1 MSLRPSPAR
10 WFEVLVAH
18 DDAALALAAL
28 ARTGAVELEIRGSA
42 SRAVLVE
49 LHEPLARYQ
58 ALARRYLR
66 YWPRQEL
73 PPGTRQAAPVRTLR
87 EALRQLEV
95 WRSEADPLI
104 EALEGLEKERLELLV
119 WCEVWTRL
127 GDGVLDFGLAARAGP
142 VLQARLLL
150 LPRAASLPAAR
161 DLLLLGVELGEEQG
175 LLAVGPGVALAAL
188 AREAA
193 AAKGRAMAVPD
204 WAQGHASQCLAAAE
218 GRQRVLDAELA
229 RLHGLLERLN
239 QSHGLLERLAELACL
254 SWFVQ
259 QVQALPATENFSWL
273 SGWTDDT
280 QGRRLRQALQD
291 SGARA
296 LLRLVAP
303 PAGADAPLVQR
314 NPRWARPFE
323 LFSRLLGVP
332 SANEVD
338 PSQMLALVVPLM
350 FGYMFGDLGQGLLL
364 LAAGIAL
371 RRWPVARLLI
381 AGGASAALFGLLYG
395 SVFALEHLL
404 PPLWVRPLE
413 QPLAILVLPLVGGMV
428 LLTLGQ
434 LLAALEARW
443 RGELGDWC
451 WREGGLLA
459 FYLGL
464 LASLVGGG
472 GGILLIAAGALWF
485 LLGRL
490 RREPQPQALAGA
502 AAELLEKGL
511 QLVVN
516 TLSFARVGAF
526 ALAHAGLSAAIVA
539 LMEMSELLAVKAL
552 ILVAGNLLTV
562 VLEGLVVSVQIT
574 RLVLFEFFIRFL
586 RAEGRPFRPLAAPP
600 THLSGAVHE
609 PAP

>member
-1 MSLRPSPAR
+1 MSMRPRPAR

-28 ARTGAVELEIRGSA
+28 ARTGAVELEIRGTA
-42 SRAVLVE
+42 RRAVLVE
-49 LHEPLARYQ
+49 LHEPLAQYQ

-73 PPGTRQAAPVRTLR
+73 PPGTLQAAPALTLR
-87 EALRQLEV
+87 QVLQQLEA
-95 WRSEADPLI
+95 WRSDADPLI

-119 WCEVWTRL
+119 WREVWTRL

-150 LPRAASLPAAR
+150 LPRAATLPEAR
-161 DLLLLGVELGEEQG
+161 DLLLLGVDLGEEQG
-175 LLAVGPGVALAAL
+175 LLAVGSGPALAAL

-193 AAKGRAMAVPD
+193 AAKGRAMAVPG

-218 GRQRVLDAELA
+218 GRLQALDAELA
-229 RLHGLLERLN
+229 RLRGLVERLN
-239 QSHGLLERLAELACL
+239 QSHGLLERLAEVDCLA
-254 SWFVQ
+254 WFVQ
-259 QVQALPATENFSWL
+259 QVEALPATVNFSWL
-273 SGWTDDT
+273 SGWTDDP
-280 QGRRLRQALQD
+280 QGHRLRQALQD

-350 FGYMFGDLGQGLLL
+350 FGYMFGDVGQGLLL

-371 RRWPVARLLI
+371 RRWPMARLLM

-395 SVFALEHLL
+395 SVFALEQLL
-404 PPLWVRPLE
+404 PPLWMHPLE
-413 QPLAILVLPLVGGMV
+413 QPLAILVVPLVGGVV
-428 LLTLGQ
+428 LLTLSQ

-459 FYLGL
+459 LYLGL
-464 LASLVGGG
+464 LASLEFD
-472 GGILLIAAGALWF
+472 GGILLVAAGVLWF

-490 RREPQPQALAGA
+490 RRDPRPQALLGA
-502 AAELLEKGL
+502 SGELLEKVL

-539 LMEMSELLAVKAL
+539 LMGMSELLAVKAL

-600 THLSGAVHE
+600 THLSGGVHE